1 MDLAKAFDNP
11 SQFTTGKTKSIWFFW
26 PSFKFITE
34 LSMQQVSE
42 KHLSR
47 YFSVYLFSVYLC
59 NWHSFKTFYEST

>member
-34 LSMQQVSE
+34 LSMQQV
-42 KHLSR
+42 
-47 YFSVYLFSVYLC
+47 
-59 NWHSFKTFYEST
+59 